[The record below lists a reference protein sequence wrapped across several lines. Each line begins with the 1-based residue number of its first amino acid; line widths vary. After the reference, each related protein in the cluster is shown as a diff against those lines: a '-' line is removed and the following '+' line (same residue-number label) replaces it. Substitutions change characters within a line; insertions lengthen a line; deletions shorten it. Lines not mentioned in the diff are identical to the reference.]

1 MAKVPHPLLSIQASL
16 LDPNP
21 NEGHLESFHLARGLA
36 GRGGKG
42 RLGHQTSKE
51 RQLLAQL

>member
-21 NEGHLESFHLARGLA
+21 NKGHLESFHLARGLA
-36 GRGGKG
+36 GRGGGGGG
-42 RLGHQTSKE
+42 RGGWGT
-51 RQLLAQL
+51 RQVRNGSY